1 MSDTGGIVLLAGRI
15 LVGLFA
21 VNFGVF
27 HLMKGDMM
35 MGFAKSMNFPFVP
48 LAGWPAGVW
57 LVAGGLSVGLGVWPD
72 IGSLMMLV
80 FAVIAAGYFHRFW
93 EVGDEE
99 KMNQTIFFWRNVFI
113 VGACLFMFAT
123 FVELG
128 PALRY
133 AITTALIEF

>member
-1 MSDTGGIVLLAGRI
+1 
-15 LVGLFA
+15 
-21 VNFGVF
+21 
-27 HLMKGDMM
+27 
-35 MGFAKSMNFPFVP
+35 
-48 LAGWPAGVW
+48 
-57 LVAGGLSVGLGVWPD
+57 
-72 IGSLMMLV
+72 MMLV

-113 VGACLFMFAT
+113 VGASLFMFAT